1 MLFYTVSAY
10 ISVPLRLV
18 MRSEEM
24 DYRQTV
30 CDLGLQ
36 INFKELQFNDS
47 SSDCLCSRFTHPP
60 PPLPLPPLPPLP
72 LLLPLP
78 PPLPPSPLLPLPP
91 PLPLIIFLLFLLLF
105 FLLFLL
111 LPSSHLPPIPLPP

>member
-72 LLLPLP
+72 LLPPLPPPLPLPP
-78 PPLPPSPLLPLPP
+78 PPLPPSPLRPLPP
-91 PLPLIIFLLFLLLF
+91 PLPLIIFLLFLLL
-105 FLLFLL
+105 L
-111 LPSSHLPPIPLPP
+111 